1 MLDIRWF
8 AAPALSLAF
17 LVAGCGGG
25 GSGGGSASTVAG
37 ATSGATTGGT
47 STPGAVPQA
56 VASVTSLVLPT
67 ATVVAGDVPVVFRLT
82 DASGAPASVDISISK
97 DGGATWTA
105 ATPASTSNATTGL
118 ATAPAPGSE
127 HTFSWNSRVDA
138 PTLASVLVRVS
149 LGGQGLTAGPIVV
162 DNVPLSTTV
171 RLNRRPYL
179 QLTTQTST
187 RICWRTEDDT
197 DTVVEW
203 GPTAAL
209 GQVAGNPGARE
220 KSHVVELVGLT
231 AGARYF
237 YRVSSGGQPVT
248 ARETFTAAPPATD
261 GELTFLAF
269 GDSGTLS
276 QGQMDVA
283 ARLATEQAD
292 FVIHTGD
299 VIYPYGALGNP
310 VGEYNDRF
318 FRPYEA
324 FLGRTPMFPVIGN
337 HDLIAL
343 LGQPFKEAFHLPD
356 NGSAI
361 GRELYFSFEYGDA
374 KFIALETTALFLVP
388 LGEHARWLQQELASN
403 QRKWLIVYMH
413 VPLYSCGSHGDNRI
427 LQTVLE
433 PQFENGKVD
442 LVIAGHDHN
451 YERTRPI
458 KQFNQDPAYPGLV
471 HILTGGGG
479 AGLRGVSPNSRTAVA
494 LSQHH
499 YMRFTTRG
507 DTLTGEAITP
517 AGQTIDTFTIQ
528 NIR

>member
-1 MLDIRWF
+1 MSTF
-8 AAPALSLAF
+8 A
-17 LVAGCGGG
+17 
-25 GSGGGSASTVAG
+25 
-37 ATSGATTGGT
+37 
-47 STPGAVPQA
+47 
-56 VASVTSLVLPT
+56 
-67 ATVVAGDVPVVFRLT
+67 
-82 DASGAPASVDISISK
+82 
-97 DGGATWTA
+97 GATWTA
-105 ATPASTSNATTGL
+105 ATPGATSNATTGL
-118 ATAPAPGSE
+118 ATAPAPGAE
-127 HTFSWNSRVDA
+127 HTFLWNSRVDA
-138 PTLASVLVRVS
+138 PALASVLVRVR

-162 DNVPLSTTV
+162 DNAPLSTSV

-179 QLTTQTST
+179 QLTQQTST

-197 DTVVEW
+197 DSVIEW
-203 GPTAAL
+203 GETAAL

-220 KSHVVELVGLT
+220 KSHVVDLVGLR
-231 AGARYF
+231 AGASYF
-237 YRVSSGGQPVT
+237 YRVSSAGQPVT
-248 ARETFTAAPPATD
+248 ARETFSAAPPSTD
-261 GELTFLAF
+261 GDFTFLAF

-276 QGQMDVA
+276 QGQLDVA
-283 ARLATEQAD
+283 ARMATERPD

-299 VIYPYGALGNP
+299 VIYPYGALGNA

-318 FRPYEA
+318 FEPYES
-324 FLGRTPMFPVIGN
+324 FLGRTTIFPVIGN

-388 LGEHARWLQQELASN
+388 LGEHARWLQQEIAGN

-427 LQTVLE
+427 LQQVLE

-442 LVIAGHDHN
+442 LVIAGHDHD
-451 YERTRPI
+451 YERTKPI
-458 KQFNQDPAYPGLV
+458 KQFNQDPTYPGLV

-479 AGLRGVSPNSRTAVA
+479 ASTRGMSPNSRTEVGVSA
-494 LSQHH
+494 HH
-499 YMRFTTRG
+499 YMRFTAHG
-507 DTLTGEAITP
+507 DTLSGEAID
-517 AGQTIDTFTIQ
+517 ANGQSIDSFTIQ